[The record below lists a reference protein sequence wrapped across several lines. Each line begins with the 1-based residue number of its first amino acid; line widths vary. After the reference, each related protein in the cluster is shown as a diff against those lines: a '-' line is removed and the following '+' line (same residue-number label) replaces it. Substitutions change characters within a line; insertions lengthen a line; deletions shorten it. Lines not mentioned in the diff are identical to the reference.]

1 MRDLPRQEPRPAGR
15 DELANKREAGW
26 MERERERG
34 RGRGLVSGAPR
45 WQEMDAGGAG
55 I

>member
-15 DELANKREAGW
+15 DELASEQERRW
-26 MERERERG
+26 MESESEG
-34 RGRGLVSGAPR
+34 EGRGLVSGAPR